1 MQKEENLKKLK
12 MEKRG
17 DKMKTNKGITLIALV
32 ITIIVM
38 LILVVVT
45 IRISTNGGLFDYA
58 GKAARETNDAIT
70 DETDIAN
77 GKITIG
83 GVTYNSIE
91 DYINRDKISSVK
103 LKYKVEGSN
112 IMVYLEDSYID
123 YLETNELEASAGS
136 DSAYTSYITNK
147 IAEKPLEE
155 KEDYIVKVWNKQKGT
170 SYKNIGE
177 LIATEYG
184 SQEAFIKA
192 MFSTPQK
199 ETLKKMG
206 TAQIMKES
214 TVEQVAYLT
223 IAKKKAIIK
232 EDDSNNSD
240 GKTYED
246 AINEQYSNLYWSK
259 LSLELPNKETIIIG
273 DRKTYGVTESG
284 KYKFTLTNEMGEIST
299 INVPV
304 TIQKTSTTKFATITE
319 CGYSITIP
327 FTEGQTWEEL
337 LGDSGVTI
345 CGKNLC
351 IYAGQ
356 VEINGCIMKQKSP
369 KNGTDVNVTPSDE
382 IEEKQYKKGEVSLR

>member
-1 MQKEENLKKLK
+1 
-12 MEKRG
+12 
-17 DKMKTNKGITLIALV
+17 MKTNKGITLIALV

-45 IRISTNGGLFDYA
+45 IRIATNGGLFDYA
-58 GKAARETNDAIT
+58 GRAARETKDAIA

-83 GVTYNSIE
+83 GVTYNSIDE
-91 DYINRDKISSVK
+91 YVNRNNVSR

-112 IMVYLEDSYID
+112 IIVYLVDSYYD
-123 YLETNELEASAGS
+123 YLETNELEGS
-136 DSAYTSYITNK
+136 KENYSDYTSYITNK
-147 IAEKPLEE
+147 IAEKPTEE
-155 KEDYIVKVWNKQKGT
+155 KENYIVKVWNKQKGT

-184 SQEAFIKA
+184 SQEAFIEA
-192 MFSTPQK
+192 MFPTPQK

-223 IAKKKAIIK
+223 IATEKAIIK

-345 CGKNLC
+345 CGINLR
-351 IYAGQ
+351 IRPGR
-356 VEINGCIMKQKSP
+356 VTINGSIMKTGKDG
-369 KNGTDVNVTPSDE
+369 NDLGDVNVTPSDE
-382 IEEKQYKKGEVSLR
+382 IEEKQYKVDYQLKK

>member
-184 SQEAFIKA
+184 SQEAFIEA
-192 MFSTPQK
+192 MFPAPRTPR
-199 ETLKKMG
+199 
-206 TAQIMKES
+206 
-214 TVEQVAYLT
+214 TVVERTAYLT
-223 IAKKKAIIK
+223 IARAMKKATEK
-232 EDDSNNSD
+232 VDDSNNSD

-259 LSLELPNKETIIIG
+259 LSLELPNKKTIIMEAQGRLI
-273 DRKTYGVTESG
+273 YGVTESG
-284 KYKFTLTNEMGEIST
+284 TYTFTATDVEGKT
-299 INVPV
+299 AKVDVPV
-304 TIQKTSTTKFATITE
+304 EIPANTKFAIIKQKTNNGNAET
-319 CGYSITIP
+319 GNRITIP
-327 FTEGQTWEEL
+327 ITVGTTTWGDFVGQ
-337 LGDSGVTI
+337 SIFGVVFFKETD
-345 CGKNLC
+345 N
-351 IYAGQ
+351 
-356 VEINGCIMKQKSP
+356 EITTSWGNTLRGGNTYPIIS
-369 KNGTDVNVTPSDE
+369 TTL
-382 IEEKQYKKGEVSLR
+382 IEETEYESYIQRIDISTSLD

>member
-1 MQKEENLKKLK
+1 
-12 MEKRG
+12 
-17 DKMKTNKGITLIALV
+17 MKTNKGITLIALV

-45 IRISTNGGLFDYA
+45 IRIATNGGLFDYA
-58 GKAARETNDAIT
+58 GRAARETKDAIA

-83 GVTYNSIE
+83 GVTYNSIDE
-91 DYINRDKISSVK
+91 YVNRNNVSR

-112 IMVYLEDSYID
+112 IIVYLVDSYYD
-123 YLETNELEASAGS
+123 YLETNELEGS
-136 DSAYTSYITNK
+136 KENYSAYTSYITNK

-155 KEDYIVKVWNKQKGT
+155 KENYIVKVWNKQKGT

-184 SQEAFIKA
+184 SQEAFIEA
-192 MFSTPQK
+192 MFPTPQK

-223 IAKKKAIIK
+223 IATEKAIIK

-345 CGKNLC
+345 CGINLR
-351 IYAGQ
+351 IRPGR
-356 VEINGCIMKQKSP
+356 VTINGSIMKTGKDG
-369 KNGTDVNVTPSDE
+369 NDLDDVNVTPSDE
-382 IEEKQYKKGEVSLR
+382 IEEKRYKKVEIGLN

>member
-1 MQKEENLKKLK
+1 
-12 MEKRG
+12 
-17 DKMKTNKGITLIALV
+17 MKTNKGITLIALV

-45 IRISTNGGLFDYA
+45 IRIATNGGLFDYA
-58 GKAARETNDAIT
+58 GRAARETKDAIA

-83 GVTYNSIE
+83 GVTYNSIDE
-91 DYINRDKISSVK
+91 YVNRNNVSR

-112 IMVYLEDSYID
+112 IIVYLVDSYYD
-123 YLETNELEASAGS
+123 YLETNELEVSKENY
-136 DSAYTSYITNK
+136 SAYTSYITNK
-147 IAEKPLEE
+147 IAEKPLKE
-155 KEDYIVKVWNKQKGT
+155 KENYIVKVWNKKKGT

-184 SQEAFIKA
+184 SQEAFIEA
-192 MFSTPQK
+192 MFPTPQK

-223 IAKKKAIIK
+223 IATEKAIIK
-232 EDDSNNSD
+232 KDDSNNSD

-284 KYKFTLTNEMGEIST
+284 KYKFILTNEMGEIST

-345 CGKNLC
+345 CGINLR
-351 IYAGQ
+351 IRPGR
-356 VEINGCIMKQKSP
+356 VTINGSIMKTGKDG
-369 KNGTDVNVTPSDE
+369 NDLGDVNVTPSDE
-382 IEEKQYKKGEVSLR
+382 IEEKQYKKGEVGLR

>member
-1 MQKEENLKKLK
+1 
-12 MEKRG
+12 
-17 DKMKTNKGITLIALV
+17 MKTNKGITLIALV

-45 IRISTNGGLFDYA
+45 IRIATNGGLFDYA
-58 GKAARETNDAIT
+58 GRAARETKDAIA

-83 GVTYNSIE
+83 GVTYNSIDE
-91 DYINRDKISSVK
+91 FVNRNNVSR

-112 IMVYLEDSYID
+112 IIVYLVDSYYD
-123 YLETNELEASAGS
+123 YLETNELEDSKENY
-136 DSAYTSYITNK
+136 SAYTSYITNK

-155 KEDYIVKVWNKQKGT
+155 KENYIVKVWNKKKGT

-184 SQEAFIKA
+184 SQEAFIEA
-192 MFSTPQK
+192 MFPTPQK

-223 IAKKKAIIK
+223 IATEKAIIK
-232 EDDSNNSD
+232 KDDSNNSD
-240 GKTYED
+240 SKTYED

-345 CGKNLC
+345 CGINLR
-351 IYAGQ
+351 IRPGR
-356 VEINGCIMKQKSP
+356 VTINGSIMKTGKDG
-369 KNGTDVNVTPSDE
+369 NDLGDVNVTPSDE
-382 IEEKQYKKGEVSLR
+382 IEEKRYKKVEIGLN

>member
-1 MQKEENLKKLK
+1 
-12 MEKRG
+12 
-17 DKMKTNKGITLIALV
+17 MKTNKGITLIALV

-45 IRISTNGGLFDYA
+45 IRIATNGGLFDYA
-58 GKAARETNDAIT
+58 GRAARETKDAIA

-83 GVTYNSIE
+83 GVTYNSIDE
-91 DYINRDKISSVK
+91 FVNRNNVSR

-112 IMVYLEDSYID
+112 IIVYLVDSYYD
-123 YLETNELEASAGS
+123 YLETNELEDSKENY
-136 DSAYTSYITNK
+136 SAYTSYITNK

-155 KEDYIVKVWNKQKGT
+155 KENYIVKVWNKKKGT

-184 SQEAFIKA
+184 SQEAFIEA
-192 MFSTPQK
+192 MFPTPQK

-223 IAKKKAIIK
+223 IATEKAIIK

-345 CGKNLC
+345 CGINLR
-351 IYAGQ
+351 IRPGR
-356 VEINGCIMKQKSP
+356 VTINGSIMKTGKDG
-369 KNGTDVNVTPSDE
+369 NDLDDVNVTPSDE
-382 IEEKQYKKGEVSLR
+382 IEEKRYKKVEIGRN

>member
-1 MQKEENLKKLK
+1 
-12 MEKRG
+12 
-17 DKMKTNKGITLIALV
+17 MKTNKGITLIALV

-45 IRISTNGGLFDYA
+45 IRIATNGGLFDYA
-58 GKAARETNDAIT
+58 GRAARETKDAIA

-83 GVTYNSIE
+83 GVTYNSIDE
-91 DYINRDKISSVK
+91 YVNRNNVSR

-112 IMVYLEDSYID
+112 IIVYLVDSYYD
-123 YLETNELEASAGS
+123 YLETNELEVSKENY
-136 DSAYTSYITNK
+136 SAYTSYITNK
-147 IAEKPLEE
+147 IAEKPLKE
-155 KEDYIVKVWNKQKGT
+155 KENYIVKVWNKKKGT

-184 SQEAFIKA
+184 SQEAFIEA
-192 MFSTPQK
+192 MFPTPQK

-304 TIQKTSTTKFATITE
+304 TIQKNSTTKFATITE

-345 CGKNLC
+345 CGINLR
-351 IYAGQ
+351 IRPGR
-356 VEINGCIMKQKSP
+356 VTINGSIMKTGKDG
-369 KNGTDVNVTPSDE
+369 NGLDDVNVTPSDE
-382 IEEKQYKKGEVSLR
+382 IEEKRYNKVEIGLN

>member
-1 MQKEENLKKLK
+1 
-12 MEKRG
+12 
-17 DKMKTNKGITLIALV
+17 MKTNKGITLIALV

-45 IRISTNGGLFDYA
+45 IRIATNGGLFDYA
-58 GKAARETNDAIT
+58 GRAARETKDAIA

-83 GVTYNSIE
+83 GVTYNSIDE
-91 DYINRDKISSVK
+91 FVNRNNVSR

-112 IMVYLEDSYID
+112 IIVYLVDSYYD
-123 YLETNELEASAGS
+123 YLETNELEGS
-136 DSAYTSYITNK
+136 KENYSAYTSYITNK

-155 KEDYIVKVWNKQKGT
+155 KENYIVKVWNKKKGT

-184 SQEAFIKA
+184 SQEAFIEA
-192 MFSTPQK
+192 MFPTPQK

-223 IAKKKAIIK
+223 IATKKAIIK

-327 FTEGQTWEEL
+327 FTEGQTWEAL

-345 CGKNLC
+345 CGINLR
-351 IYAGQ
+351 IRPGR
-356 VEINGCIMKQKSP
+356 VTINGSIMKTGKDG
-369 KNGTDVNVTPSDE
+369 NDLDDVNVTPSDE
-382 IEEKQYKKGEVSLR
+382 IEEKRYKKVEIGRN

>member
-1 MQKEENLKKLK
+1 
-12 MEKRG
+12 
-17 DKMKTNKGITLIALV
+17 MKTNKGITLIALV

-45 IRISTNGGLFDYA
+45 IRIATNGGLFDYA
-58 GKAARETNDAIT
+58 GRAARETKDAIA

-83 GVTYNSIE
+83 GVTYNSIDE
-91 DYINRDKISSVK
+91 YVNRNNVSR

-112 IMVYLEDSYID
+112 IIVYLVDSYYD
-123 YLETNELEASAGS
+123 YLETNELEGS
-136 DSAYTSYITNK
+136 KENYSAYTSYITNK
-147 IAEKPLEE
+147 IAEKPLKE
-155 KEDYIVKVWNKQKGT
+155 KENYIVKVWNKKKGT

-184 SQEAFIKA
+184 SQEAFIEA
-192 MFSTPQK
+192 MFPTPQK

-223 IAKKKAIIK
+223 IATEKAIIK

-345 CGKNLC
+345 CGINLR
-351 IYAGQ
+351 IYPGR
-356 VEINGCIMKQKSP
+356 VTINGSIMKTGKDG
-369 KNGTDVNVTPSDE
+369 NDLDDVNVTPSDE
-382 IEEKQYKKGEVSLR
+382 IEEKRYKKVEIGLN

>member
-1 MQKEENLKKLK
+1 
-12 MEKRG
+12 
-17 DKMKTNKGITLIALV
+17 MKTNKGITLIALV

-45 IRISTNGGLFDYA
+45 IRIATNGGLFDYA
-58 GKAARETNDAIT
+58 GRAARETKDAIA

-83 GVTYNSIE
+83 GVTYNSIDE
-91 DYINRDKISSVK
+91 FVNRNNVSR

-112 IMVYLEDSYID
+112 IIVYLVDSYYD
-123 YLETNELEASAGS
+123 YLETNELEDSKENYS
-136 DSAYTSYITNK
+136 DYTSYITNK
-147 IAEKPLEE
+147 IAEKPTEE
-155 KEDYIVKVWNKQKGT
+155 KENYIVKVWNKQKGT

-184 SQEAFIKA
+184 SQEAFIEA
-192 MFSTPQK
+192 MFPTPQK

-223 IAKKKAIIK
+223 IATEKAIIK
-232 EDDSNNSD
+232 KDDSNNSD

-304 TIQKTSTTKFATITE
+304 TIQKTSRTKFATITE

-345 CGKNLC
+345 CGINLR
-351 IYAGQ
+351 IRPGR
-356 VEINGCIMKQKSP
+356 VTINGSIMKTGKDG
-369 KNGTDVNVTPSDE
+369 NDLGDVNVTPSDE
-382 IEEKQYKKGEVSLR
+382 IEEKRYKKVEIGLN

>member
-1 MQKEENLKKLK
+1 
-12 MEKRG
+12 
-17 DKMKTNKGITLIALV
+17 MKTNKGITLIALV

-45 IRISTNGGLFDYA
+45 IRIATNGGLFDYA
-58 GKAARETNDAIT
+58 GRAARETKDAIA

-83 GVTYNSIE
+83 GVTYNSIDE
-91 DYINRDKISSVK
+91 YVNRNNVSR

-112 IMVYLEDSYID
+112 IIVYLVDSYYD
-123 YLETNELEASAGS
+123 YLETNELEGS
-136 DSAYTSYITNK
+136 KENYSAYTSYITNK
-147 IAEKPLEE
+147 IAEKPLKE
-155 KEDYIVKVWNKQKGT
+155 KENYIVKVWNKKKGT

-184 SQEAFIKA
+184 SQEAFIEA
-192 MFSTPQK
+192 MFPTPQK

-223 IAKKKAIIK
+223 IATEKAIIK

-259 LSLELPNKETIIIG
+259 LSLKLPNKETIIIG

-345 CGKNLC
+345 CGINLR
-351 IYAGQ
+351 IRPGR
-356 VEINGCIMKQKSP
+356 VTINGSIMKTGKDG
-369 KNGTDVNVTPSDE
+369 NDLGDVNVTPSDE
-382 IEEKQYKKGEVSLR
+382 IEEKRYKKVEIGRN

>member
-1 MQKEENLKKLK
+1 
-12 MEKRG
+12 
-17 DKMKTNKGITLIALV
+17 MKTNKGITLIALV

-45 IRISTNGGLFDYA
+45 IRIATNGGLFDYA
-58 GKAARETNDAIT
+58 GRAARETKDAIA

-83 GVTYNSIE
+83 GVTYNSIDE
-91 DYINRDKISSVK
+91 YVNRNNVSR

-112 IMVYLEDSYID
+112 IIVYLVDSYYD
-123 YLETNELEASAGS
+123 YLETNELEVSKENY
-136 DSAYTSYITNK
+136 SAYTSYITNK

-155 KEDYIVKVWNKQKGT
+155 KENYIVKVWNKKKGT

-184 SQEAFIKA
+184 SQEAFIEA
-192 MFSTPQK
+192 MFPTPQK

-223 IAKKKAIIK
+223 IATEKAIIK
-232 EDDSNNSD
+232 KDDSNNSD

-304 TIQKTSTTKFATITE
+304 TIQKNSTTKFATITE

-345 CGKNLC
+345 CGINLR
-351 IYAGQ
+351 IRPGR
-356 VEINGCIMKQKSP
+356 VTINGSIMKTGKDG
-369 KNGTDVNVTPSDE
+369 NDLDDVNVTPSDE
-382 IEEKQYKKGEVSLR
+382 IEEKRYKKVEIGLN

>member
-12 MEKRG
+12 KKKRG
-17 DKMKTNKGITLIALV
+17 DKMKSNKGITLIALV

-136 DSAYTSYITNK
+136 DSAYKSYITNK

-184 SQEAFIKA
+184 SQEAFIEA
-192 MFSTPQK
+192 MFP
-199 ETLKKMG
+199 
-206 TAQIMKES
+206 
-214 TVEQVAYLT
+214 TVERIAYLT
-223 IAKKKAIIK
+223 IATKKAK
-232 EDDSNNSD
+232 DDSNNSD

-246 AINEQYSNLYWSK
+246 AINEKYSILYWSK
-259 LSLELPNKETIIIG
+259 LSLELPNKKTIIMEAKGRLI
-273 DRKTYGVTESG
+273 YGVTESG
-284 KYKFTLTNEMGEIST
+284 TYTFTATDVEGKT
-299 INVPV
+299 AKVDVPV
-304 TIQKTSTTKFATITE
+304 EIPANTKFAIIKQKTNNGNAET
-319 CGYSITIP
+319 GNRITIP
-327 FTEGQTWEEL
+327 ITVGTTTWGDFVGQSIFGFFGVVFFEE
-337 LGDSGVTI
+337 
-345 CGKNLC
+345 
-351 IYAGQ
+351 
-356 VEINGCIMKQKSP
+356 
-369 KNGTDVNVTPSDE
+369 TDNKITTSWGNTLRGGNTYPIISTTL
-382 IEEKQYKKGEVSLR
+382 IEETEYESYRHILF

>member
-1 MQKEENLKKLK
+1 
-12 MEKRG
+12 
-17 DKMKTNKGITLIALV
+17 MKTNKGITLIALV

-45 IRISTNGGLFDYA
+45 IRIATNGGLFDYA
-58 GKAARETNDAIT
+58 GRAARETKDAIA

-83 GVTYNSIE
+83 GVTYNSIDE
-91 DYINRDKISSVK
+91 YVNRNNVSR

-112 IMVYLEDSYID
+112 IIVYLVDSYYD
-123 YLETNELEASAGS
+123 YLETNELEDSKENY
-136 DSAYTSYITNK
+136 SAYTSYITNK

-155 KEDYIVKVWNKQKGT
+155 KENYIVKVWNKQKGT

-184 SQEAFIKA
+184 SQEAFIEA
-192 MFSTPQK
+192 MFPTPQK
-199 ETLKKMG
+199 ETLTKMG

-223 IAKKKAIIK
+223 RATVKK
-232 EDDSNNSD
+232 DDSKNSN

-246 AINEQYSNLYWSK
+246 AINEQYRKLYWSN

-327 FTEGQTWEEL
+327 FTEGQTWEGL

-345 CGKNLC
+345 CGINLY
-351 IYAGQ
+351 ISAGS
-356 VEINGCIMKQKSP
+356 VECDGGKMKQIDT
-369 KNGTDVNVTPSDE
+369 NVNVTPSDE
-382 IEEKQYKKGEVSLR
+382 IEEKQYRVYYMLAQ

>member
-1 MQKEENLKKLK
+1 
-12 MEKRG
+12 
-17 DKMKTNKGITLIALV
+17 MKTNKGITLIALV

-45 IRISTNGGLFDYA
+45 IRIATNGGLFDYA
-58 GKAARETNDAIT
+58 GRAARETKDAIA

-83 GVTYNSIE
+83 GVTYNSIDE
-91 DYINRDKISSVK
+91 YVNRNNVSR

-112 IMVYLEDSYID
+112 IIVYLVDSYYD
-123 YLETNELEASAGS
+123 YLETNELLEDSKENY
-136 DSAYTSYITNK
+136 SAYTSYITNK

-155 KEDYIVKVWNKQKGT
+155 KENYIVKVWNKQKGT

-177 LIATEYG
+177 LIATEYR
-184 SQEAFIKA
+184 SQEAFIEA
-192 MFSTPQK
+192 MFPTPAEIEQEK
-199 ETLKKMG
+199 LIKME

-214 TVEQVAYLT
+214 TVKQVAYLT
-223 IAKKKAIIK
+223 IATEKAIIK
-232 EDDSNNSD
+232 KDDSNNSD

-246 AINEQYSNLYWSK
+246 AINEQYRKLYWSK

-351 IYAGQ
+351 IYAGR
-356 VEINGCIMKQKSP
+356 VEINGGKMKQIDT
-369 KNGTDVNVTPSDE
+369 NVNVTPSDE
-382 IEEKQYKKGEVSLR
+382 IEEKQYKVYYQLKK

>member
-1 MQKEENLKKLK
+1 
-12 MEKRG
+12 
-17 DKMKTNKGITLIALV
+17 MKTNKGITLIALV

-45 IRISTNGGLFDYA
+45 IRIATNGGLFDYA
-58 GKAARETNDAIT
+58 GRAARETKDAIA

-83 GVTYNSIE
+83 GVTYNSIDE
-91 DYINRDKISSVK
+91 FVNRNNVSR

-112 IMVYLEDSYID
+112 IIVYLVDSYYD
-123 YLETNELEASAGS
+123 YLETNELEVSKENY
-136 DSAYTSYITNK
+136 SAYTSYITNK
-147 IAEKPLEE
+147 IAEKPLKE
-155 KEDYIVKVWNKQKGT
+155 KENYIVKVWNKKKGT

-184 SQEAFIKA
+184 SQEAFIEA
-192 MFSTPQK
+192 MFPTPQK

-223 IAKKKAIIK
+223 IATKKAIIK
-232 EDDSNNSD
+232 EVDSNNSD

-259 LSLELPNKETIIIG
+259 LSLKLPNKETIIIG

-345 CGKNLC
+345 CGINLR
-351 IYAGQ
+351 IYPGR
-356 VEINGCIMKQKSP
+356 VTINGSIMKTGKDG
-369 KNGTDVNVTPSDE
+369 NDLDDVNVTPSDE
-382 IEEKQYKKGEVSLR
+382 IEEKRYKKVEIGLN

>member
-1 MQKEENLKKLK
+1 
-12 MEKRG
+12 
-17 DKMKTNKGITLIALV
+17 MKTNKGITLIALV

-45 IRISTNGGLFDYA
+45 IRIATNGGLFDYA
-58 GKAARETNDAIT
+58 GRAARETKDAIA

-83 GVTYNSIE
+83 GVTYNSIDE
-91 DYINRDKISSVK
+91 FVNRNNVSR

-112 IMVYLEDSYID
+112 IIVYLVDSYYD
-123 YLETNELEASAGS
+123 YLETNELEDSKENYS
-136 DSAYTSYITNK
+136 DYTSYITNK
-147 IAEKPLEE
+147 IAEKPTEE
-155 KEDYIVKVWNKQKGT
+155 KENYIVKVWNKQKGT

-184 SQEAFIKA
+184 SQEAFIEA
-192 MFSTPQK
+192 MFPTPQK

-223 IAKKKAIIK
+223 IATEKAIIK

-345 CGKNLC
+345 CGINLR
-351 IYAGQ
+351 IRPGR
-356 VEINGCIMKQKSP
+356 VTINGSIMKTGKDG
-369 KNGTDVNVTPSDE
+369 NDLGDVNVTPSDE
-382 IEEKQYKKGEVSLR
+382 IEEKRYKKVEIGLN

>member
-1 MQKEENLKKLK
+1 
-12 MEKRG
+12 
-17 DKMKTNKGITLIALV
+17 MKTNKGITLIALV

-45 IRISTNGGLFDYA
+45 IRIATNGGLFDYA
-58 GKAARETNDAIT
+58 GRAARETKDAIA

-83 GVTYNSIE
+83 GVTYNSIDE
-91 DYINRDKISSVK
+91 YVNRNNVSR

-112 IMVYLEDSYID
+112 IIVYLVDSYYD
-123 YLETNELEASAGS
+123 YLETNELEVSKENY
-136 DSAYTSYITNK
+136 SAYTSYITNK
-147 IAEKPLEE
+147 IAEKPLKE
-155 KEDYIVKVWNKQKGT
+155 KENYIVKVWNKKKGT

-184 SQEAFIKA
+184 SQEAFIEA
-192 MFSTPQK
+192 MFPTPQK

-223 IAKKKAIIK
+223 IATEKAIIK
-232 EDDSNNSD
+232 KDDSNNSD

-345 CGKNLC
+345 CGINLR
-351 IYAGQ
+351 IRPGR
-356 VEINGCIMKQKSP
+356 VTINGSIMKTGKDG
-369 KNGTDVNVTPSDE
+369 NDLGDVNVTPSDE
-382 IEEKQYKKGEVSLR
+382 IEEKRYKKVEIGLN

>member
-1 MQKEENLKKLK
+1 
-12 MEKRG
+12 
-17 DKMKTNKGITLIALV
+17 MKTNKGITLIALV

-45 IRISTNGGLFDYA
+45 IRIATNGGLFDYA
-58 GKAARETNDAIT
+58 GRAARETKDAIA

-83 GVTYNSIE
+83 GVTYNSIDE
-91 DYINRDKISSVK
+91 YVNRNNVSR

-112 IMVYLEDSYID
+112 IIVYLVDSYYD
-123 YLETNELEASAGS
+123 YLETNELEGS
-136 DSAYTSYITNK
+136 KENYSAYTSYITNK
-147 IAEKPLEE
+147 IAEKPLKE
-155 KEDYIVKVWNKQKGT
+155 KENYIVKVWNKKKGT

-184 SQEAFIKA
+184 SQEAFIEA
-192 MFSTPQK
+192 MFPTPTQIKQK
-199 ETLKKMG
+199 
-206 TAQIMKES
+206 QIMKES

-223 IAKKKAIIK
+223 IATEKAIIK

-345 CGKNLC
+345 CGINLR
-351 IYAGQ
+351 IRPGR
-356 VEINGCIMKQKSP
+356 VTINGSIMKTGKDG
-369 KNGTDVNVTPSDE
+369 NDLGDVNVTPSDE
-382 IEEKQYKKGEVSLR
+382 IEEKRYKKVEIGRN

>member
-1 MQKEENLKKLK
+1 
-12 MEKRG
+12 
-17 DKMKTNKGITLIALV
+17 MKTNKGITLIALV

-45 IRISTNGGLFDYA
+45 IRIATNGGLFDYA
-58 GKAARETNDAIT
+58 GRAARETKDAIA

-83 GVTYNSIE
+83 GVTYNSIDE
-91 DYINRDKISSVK
+91 YVNRNNVSR

-112 IMVYLEDSYID
+112 IIVYLVDSYYD
-123 YLETNELEASAGS
+123 YLETNELEVSKENY
-136 DSAYTSYITNK
+136 SAYTSYITNK
-147 IAEKPLEE
+147 IAEKPLKE
-155 KEDYIVKVWNKQKGT
+155 KENYIVKVWNKKKGT

-184 SQEAFIKA
+184 SQEAFIEA
-192 MFSTPQK
+192 MFPTPQK

-223 IAKKKAIIK
+223 IATEKAIIK
-232 EDDSNNSD
+232 KDDSNNSD

-345 CGKNLC
+345 CGINLR
-351 IYAGQ
+351 IHPGR
-356 VEINGCIMKQKSP
+356 VTINGSIMKTGKDG
-369 KNGTDVNVTPSDE
+369 NDLGDVNVTPSDE
-382 IEEKQYKKGEVSLR
+382 IEEKRYKKVEIGRN

>member
-1 MQKEENLKKLK
+1 
-12 MEKRG
+12 
-17 DKMKTNKGITLIALV
+17 MKTNKGITLIALV

-45 IRISTNGGLFDYA
+45 IRIATNGGLFDYA
-58 GKAARETNDAIT
+58 GRAARETKDAIA

-83 GVTYNSIE
+83 GVTYNSIDE
-91 DYINRDKISSVK
+91 YVNRNNVSR

-112 IMVYLEDSYID
+112 IIVYLVDSYYD
-123 YLETNELEASAGS
+123 YLETNELEGS
-136 DSAYTSYITNK
+136 KENYSAYTSYITNK

-155 KEDYIVKVWNKQKGT
+155 KENYIVKVWNKKKGT

-184 SQEAFIKA
+184 SQEAFIEA
-192 MFSTPQK
+192 MFPTPQK

-223 IAKKKAIIK
+223 IATEKAIIK
-232 EDDSNNSD
+232 KDDSNNSD

-304 TIQKTSTTKFATITE
+304 TIQKNSTTKFATITE

-345 CGKNLC
+345 CGINLR
-351 IYAGQ
+351 IRPGR
-356 VEINGCIMKQKSP
+356 VTINGSIMKTGKDG
-369 KNGTDVNVTPSDE
+369 NDLGDVNVTPSDE
-382 IEEKQYKKGEVSLR
+382 IEEKRYKKVEIGLN

>member
-1 MQKEENLKKLK
+1 
-12 MEKRG
+12 
-17 DKMKTNKGITLIALV
+17 MKTNKGITLIALV

-45 IRISTNGGLFDYA
+45 IRIATNGGLFDYA
-58 GKAARETNDAIT
+58 GRAARETKDAIA

-83 GVTYNSIE
+83 GVTYNSIDE
-91 DYINRDKISSVK
+91 FVNRNNVSR

-112 IMVYLEDSYID
+112 IIVYLVDSYYD
-123 YLETNELEASAGS
+123 YLETNELEGS
-136 DSAYTSYITNK
+136 KENYSAYTSYITNK

-155 KEDYIVKVWNKQKGT
+155 KENYIVKVWNKKKGT

-184 SQEAFIKA
+184 SQEAFIEA
-192 MFSTPQK
+192 MFPTPQK

-214 TVEQVAYLT
+214 TVERTAYLT
-223 IAKKKAIIK
+223 IATKKAIIK

-345 CGKNLC
+345 CGINLR
-351 IYAGQ
+351 IRPGR
-356 VEINGCIMKQKSP
+356 VTINGSIMKTGKDG
-369 KNGTDVNVTPSDE
+369 NDLDDVNVTPSDE
-382 IEEKQYKKGEVSLR
+382 IEEKRYKKVEIGRN

>member
-1 MQKEENLKKLK
+1 
-12 MEKRG
+12 
-17 DKMKTNKGITLIALV
+17 MKTNKGITLIALV

-45 IRISTNGGLFDYA
+45 IRIATNGGLFDYA
-58 GKAARETNDAIT
+58 GRAARETKDAIA

-83 GVTYNSIE
+83 GVTYNSIDE
-91 DYINRDKISSVK
+91 YVNRNNVSR

-112 IMVYLEDSYID
+112 IIVYLVDSYYD
-123 YLETNELEASAGS
+123 YLETNELEGS
-136 DSAYTSYITNK
+136 KENYSAYTSYITNK

-184 SQEAFIKA
+184 SQEAFIEA

-223 IAKKKAIIK
+223 RATVKK
-232 EDDSNNSD
+232 DDSNNSD

-351 IYAGQ
+351 IYGGG

-369 KNGTDVNVTPSDE
+369 KDGTDVYVTPSDE
-382 IEEKQYKKGEVSLR
+382 IEEKQYKKGEVGLR

>member
-136 DSAYTSYITNK
+136 DSAYKSYITNK

-155 KEDYIVKVWNKQKGT
+155 KENYIVKVWNKKKGT

-184 SQEAFIKA
+184 SQEAFIEA
-192 MFSTPQK
+192 MFP
-199 ETLKKMG
+199 
-206 TAQIMKES
+206 
-214 TVEQVAYLT
+214 TVERIAYLT
-223 IAKKKAIIK
+223 IATKKAK
-232 EDDSNNSD
+232 AKDDSNNSD

-345 CGKNLC
+345 CGINLR
-351 IYAGQ
+351 IRPGR
-356 VEINGCIMKQKSP
+356 VTINGSIMKTGKDG
-369 KNGTDVNVTPSDE
+369 NDLGDVNVTPSDE
-382 IEEKQYKKGEVSLR
+382 IEEKRYKKVEIGLD

>member
-1 MQKEENLKKLK
+1 
-12 MEKRG
+12 
-17 DKMKTNKGITLIALV
+17 MKTNKGITLIALV

-45 IRISTNGGLFDYA
+45 IRIATNGGLFDYA
-58 GKAARETNDAIT
+58 GRAARETKDAIA

-83 GVTYNSIE
+83 GVTYNSIDE
-91 DYINRDKISSVK
+91 YVNRNNVSR

-112 IMVYLEDSYID
+112 IIVYLVDSYYD
-123 YLETNELEASAGS
+123 YLETNELEDSKENY
-136 DSAYTSYITNK
+136 SAYTSYITNK
-147 IAEKPLEE
+147 IAEKPTEE
-155 KEDYIVKVWNKQKGT
+155 KENYIVKVWNKQKGT

-184 SQEAFIKA
+184 SQEAFIEA

-223 IAKKKAIIK
+223 RATVKK
-232 EDDSNNSD
+232 DDSNNSD

-345 CGKNLC
+345 CGINLRLRP
-351 IYAGQ
+351 GR
-356 VEINGCIMKQKSP
+356 VTINGSIMKTGKDG
-369 KNGTDVNVTPSDE
+369 NDLDDVNVTPSDE
-382 IEEKQYKKGEVSLR
+382 IEEKQYKKGEVGLR

>member
-184 SQEAFIKA
+184 SQEAFIEVLFPA
-192 MFSTPQK
+192 PP
-199 ETLKKMG
+199 
-206 TAQIMKES
+206 
-214 TVEQVAYLT
+214 TVERTAYLT
-223 IAKKKAIIK
+223 IATKKAK
-232 EDDSNNSD
+232 AVDDSNNSD
-240 GKTYED
+240 GKTYEY
-246 AINEQYSNLYWSK
+246 AINEQYGNLYWSK
-259 LSLELPNKETIIIG
+259 LSLELPNKKTIIMEAQGRLI
-273 DRKTYGVTESG
+273 YGVTESG
-284 KYKFTLTNEMGEIST
+284 TYTFTATDVEGKT
-299 INVPV
+299 AKVDVPV
-304 TIQKTSTTKFATITE
+304 EIPANTKFAIIKQKTNNGNAET
-319 CGYSITIP
+319 GNRITIP
-327 FTEGQTWEEL
+327 ITVGTTTWGDFVGQSIFGFFGVVFFEE
-337 LGDSGVTI
+337 
-345 CGKNLC
+345 
-351 IYAGQ
+351 
-356 VEINGCIMKQKSP
+356 
-369 KNGTDVNVTPSDE
+369 TDNKITTSWGNTLRGGNTYPIISTTL
-382 IEEKQYKKGEVSLR
+382 IEETEYESYRHIVF

>member
-1 MQKEENLKKLK
+1 
-12 MEKRG
+12 
-17 DKMKTNKGITLIALV
+17 MKTNKGITLIALV

-45 IRISTNGGLFDYA
+45 IRIATNGGLFDYA
-58 GKAARETNDAIT
+58 GRAARETKDAIA

-83 GVTYNSIE
+83 GVTYNSIDE
-91 DYINRDKISSVK
+91 FVNRNNVSR

-112 IMVYLEDSYID
+112 IIVYLVDSYYD
-123 YLETNELEASAGS
+123 YLETNELEGS
-136 DSAYTSYITNK
+136 KENYSAYTSYITNK

-155 KEDYIVKVWNKQKGT
+155 KENYIVKVWNKKKGT

-184 SQEAFIKA
+184 SQEAFIEA
-192 MFSTPQK
+192 MFPTPQK

-214 TVEQVAYLT
+214 TVERTAYLT
-223 IAKKKAIIK
+223 IATKKAIIK

-345 CGKNLC
+345 CGINLR
-351 IYAGQ
+351 IRPGR
-356 VEINGCIMKQKSP
+356 VTINGSIMKTGKDG
-369 KNGTDVNVTPSDE
+369 NDLDDVNVTPSDE
-382 IEEKQYKKGEVSLR
+382 IEEKRYKKVEIGLN

>member
-1 MQKEENLKKLK
+1 
-12 MEKRG
+12 
-17 DKMKTNKGITLIALV
+17 MKTNKGITLIALV

-45 IRISTNGGLFDYA
+45 IRIATNGGLFDYA
-58 GKAARETNDAIT
+58 GRAARETKDAIA

-83 GVTYNSIE
+83 GVTYNSIDE
-91 DYINRDKISSVK
+91 FVNRNNVSR

-112 IMVYLEDSYID
+112 IIVYLVDSYYD
-123 YLETNELEASAGS
+123 YLETNELEDSKENYS
-136 DSAYTSYITNK
+136 DYTSYITNK
-147 IAEKPLEE
+147 IAEKPTEE
-155 KEDYIVKVWNKQKGT
+155 KENYIVKVWNKQKGT

-184 SQEAFIKA
+184 SQEAFIEA
-192 MFSTPQK
+192 MFSAPQK
-199 ETLKKMG
+199 ETLTKMG

-223 IAKKKAIIK
+223 IATEKAIIK

-304 TIQKTSTTKFATITE
+304 TIQKTNTTKFATITE

-345 CGKNLC
+345 CGINLYISEGIVRC
-351 IYAGQ
+351 DG
-356 VEINGCIMKQKSP
+356 GKMKQI
-369 KNGTDVNVTPSDE
+369 NTNVIDTYVNVTPSDE
-382 IEEKQYKKGEVSLR
+382 IEEKQYKKGEAGKS

>member
-1 MQKEENLKKLK
+1 
-12 MEKRG
+12 
-17 DKMKTNKGITLIALV
+17 MKTNKGITLIALV

-45 IRISTNGGLFDYA
+45 IRIATNGGLFDYA
-58 GKAARETNDAIT
+58 GRAARETKDAIA

-83 GVTYNSIE
+83 GVTYNSIDE
-91 DYINRDKISSVK
+91 YVNRNNVSR

-112 IMVYLEDSYID
+112 IIVYLVDSYYD
-123 YLETNELEASAGS
+123 YLETNELEGS
-136 DSAYTSYITNK
+136 KENYSAYTSYITNK
-147 IAEKPLEE
+147 IAEKPLKE
-155 KEDYIVKVWNKQKGT
+155 KENYIVKVWNKKKGT

-184 SQEAFIKA
+184 SQEAFIEA
-192 MFSTPQK
+192 MFPTPQK

-223 IAKKKAIIK
+223 IATKKAIIK

-345 CGKNLC
+345 CGINLRLRP
-351 IYAGQ
+351 GR
-356 VEINGCIMKQKSP
+356 VTINGSIMKTGKDG
-369 KNGTDVNVTPSDE
+369 NDLDDVNVTPSDE
-382 IEEKQYKKGEVSLR
+382 IEEKRYKKVEIGLN

>member
-1 MQKEENLKKLK
+1 
-12 MEKRG
+12 
-17 DKMKTNKGITLIALV
+17 MKTNKGITLIALV

-45 IRISTNGGLFDYA
+45 IRIATNGGLFDYA
-58 GKAARETNDAIT
+58 GRAARETKDAIA

-83 GVTYNSIE
+83 GVTYNSIDE
-91 DYINRDKISSVK
+91 FVNRNNVSR

-112 IMVYLEDSYID
+112 IIVYLVDSYYD
-123 YLETNELEASAGS
+123 YLETNELEGS
-136 DSAYTSYITNK
+136 KENYSAYTSYITNK

-155 KEDYIVKVWNKQKGT
+155 KENYIVKVWNKKKGT

-184 SQEAFIKA
+184 SQEAFIEA
-192 MFSTPQK
+192 MFPTPQK

-214 TVEQVAYLT
+214 TVERTAYLT
-223 IAKKKAIIK
+223 IATKKAIIK

-345 CGKNLC
+345 CGINLR
-351 IYAGQ
+351 IYPGR
-356 VEINGCIMKQKSP
+356 VTINGSIMKTGKDG
-369 KNGTDVNVTPSDE
+369 NDLDDVNVTPSDE
-382 IEEKQYKKGEVSLR
+382 IEEKRYKKVEIGRN

>member
-1 MQKEENLKKLK
+1 
-12 MEKRG
+12 
-17 DKMKTNKGITLIALV
+17 MKTNKGITLIALV

-45 IRISTNGGLFDYA
+45 IRIATNGGLFDYA
-58 GKAARETNDAIT
+58 GRAARETKDAIA

-83 GVTYNSIE
+83 GVTYNSIDE
-91 DYINRDKISSVK
+91 FVNRNNVSR

-112 IMVYLEDSYID
+112 IIVYLVDSYYD
-123 YLETNELEASAGS
+123 YLETNELEDSKENYS
-136 DSAYTSYITNK
+136 DYTSYITNK
-147 IAEKPLEE
+147 IAEKPTEE
-155 KEDYIVKVWNKQKGT
+155 KENYIVKVWNKQKGT

-184 SQEAFIKA
+184 SQEAFIEA
-192 MFSTPQK
+192 MFPTPQK

-223 IAKKKAIIK
+223 IATEKAIIK
-232 EDDSNNSD
+232 KDDSNNSD

-304 TIQKTSTTKFATITE
+304 TIQKNSTTKFATITE

-345 CGKNLC
+345 CGINLR
-351 IYAGQ
+351 IRPGR
-356 VEINGCIMKQKSP
+356 VTINGSIMKTGKDG
-369 KNGTDVNVTPSDE
+369 NDLDDVNVTPSDE
-382 IEEKQYKKGEVSLR
+382 IEEKRYKKVEIGLN

>member
-1 MQKEENLKKLK
+1 
-12 MEKRG
+12 
-17 DKMKTNKGITLIALV
+17 MKTNKGITLIALV

-45 IRISTNGGLFDYA
+45 IRIATNGGLFDYA
-58 GKAARETNDAIT
+58 GRAARETKDAIA

-83 GVTYNSIE
+83 GVTYNSIDE
-91 DYINRDKISSVK
+91 FVNRNNVSR

-112 IMVYLEDSYID
+112 IIVYLVDSYYD
-123 YLETNELEASAGS
+123 YLETNELEGS
-136 DSAYTSYITNK
+136 KENYSAYTSYITNK
-147 IAEKPLEE
+147 IAEKPLKE
-155 KEDYIVKVWNKQKGT
+155 KENYIVKVWNKKKGT

-184 SQEAFIKA
+184 SQEAFIEA
-192 MFSTPQK
+192 MFPTPQK

-223 IAKKKAIIK
+223 IATEKAIIK

-345 CGKNLC
+345 CGINLR
-351 IYAGQ
+351 IRPGR
-356 VEINGCIMKQKSP
+356 VTINGSIMKTGKDG
-369 KNGTDVNVTPSDE
+369 NDLDDVNVTPSDE
-382 IEEKQYKKGEVSLR
+382 IEEKRYKKVEIGLN

>member
-1 MQKEENLKKLK
+1 
-12 MEKRG
+12 
-17 DKMKTNKGITLIALV
+17 MKTNKGITLIALV

-45 IRISTNGGLFDYA
+45 IRIATNGGLFDYA
-58 GKAARETNDAIT
+58 GRAARETKDAIA

-83 GVTYNSIE
+83 GVTYNSIDE
-91 DYINRDKISSVK
+91 YVNRNNVSR

-112 IMVYLEDSYID
+112 IIVYLVDSYYD
-123 YLETNELEASAGS
+123 YLETNELEGS
-136 DSAYTSYITNK
+136 KENYSAYTSYITNK
-147 IAEKPLEE
+147 IAEKPLKE
-155 KEDYIVKVWNKQKGT
+155 KENYIVKVWNKQKGT

-184 SQEAFIKA
+184 SQEAFIEA
-192 MFSTPQK
+192 MFPTPQK

-223 IAKKKAIIK
+223 IAMEKAIIK
-232 EDDSNNSD
+232 KDDSNNSD

-345 CGKNLC
+345 CGINLR
-351 IYAGQ
+351 IYPGR
-356 VEINGCIMKQKSP
+356 VTINGSIMKTGKDG
-369 KNGTDVNVTPSDE
+369 NGLDDVNVTPSDE
-382 IEEKQYKKGEVSLR
+382 IEEKRYKKVEIGRN

>member
-1 MQKEENLKKLK
+1 
-12 MEKRG
+12 
-17 DKMKTNKGITLIALV
+17 MKTNKGITLIALV

-45 IRISTNGGLFDYA
+45 IRIATNGGLFDYA
-58 GKAARETNDAIT
+58 GRAARETKDAIA

-83 GVTYNSIE
+83 GVTYNSIDE
-91 DYINRDKISSVK
+91 YVNRNNVSR

-112 IMVYLEDSYID
+112 IIVYLVDSYYD
-123 YLETNELEASAGS
+123 YLETNELEDSKENYS
-136 DSAYTSYITNK
+136 DYTSYITNK
-147 IAEKPLEE
+147 IAEKPTEE
-155 KEDYIVKVWNKQKGT
+155 KENYIVKVWNKKKGT

-184 SQEAFIKA
+184 SQEAFIEA
-192 MFSTPQK
+192 MFPTPQK

-304 TIQKTSTTKFATITE
+304 TIQKNSTTKFATITE

-345 CGKNLC
+345 CGINLR
-351 IYAGQ
+351 IRPGR
-356 VEINGCIMKQKSP
+356 VTINGSIMKTGKDG
-369 KNGTDVNVTPSDE
+369 NDLGDVNVTPSDE
-382 IEEKQYKKGEVSLR
+382 IEEKRYKKVEIGLD

>member
-1 MQKEENLKKLK
+1 
-12 MEKRG
+12 
-17 DKMKTNKGITLIALV
+17 MKTNKGITLIALV

-45 IRISTNGGLFDYA
+45 IRIATNGGLFDYA
-58 GKAARETNDAIT
+58 GRAARETKDAIA

-83 GVTYNSIE
+83 GVTYNSIDE
-91 DYINRDKISSVK
+91 YVNRNNVSR

-112 IMVYLEDSYID
+112 IIVYLVDSYYD
-123 YLETNELEASAGS
+123 YLETNELEVSKENY
-136 DSAYTSYITNK
+136 SAYTSYITNK
-147 IAEKPLEE
+147 IAEKPLKE
-155 KEDYIVKVWNKQKGT
+155 KENYIVKVWNKKKGT

-177 LIATEYG
+177 LIATEYE
-184 SQEAFIKA
+184 SQEAFIEA
-192 MFSTPQK
+192 MFPTPQK

-223 IAKKKAIIK
+223 IATEKAIIK
-232 EDDSNNSD
+232 KDDSNNSD

-304 TIQKTSTTKFATITE
+304 TIQKNSTTKFATITE

-345 CGKNLC
+345 CGINLR
-351 IYAGQ
+351 IRPGR
-356 VEINGCIMKQKSP
+356 VTINGSIMKTGKDG
-369 KNGTDVNVTPSDE
+369 NDLGDVNVTPSDE
-382 IEEKQYKKGEVSLR
+382 IEEKRYKKVEIGLN

>member
-1 MQKEENLKKLK
+1 
-12 MEKRG
+12 
-17 DKMKTNKGITLIALV
+17 MKTNKGITLIALV

-45 IRISTNGGLFDYA
+45 IRIATNGGLFDYA
-58 GKAARETNDAIT
+58 GRAARETKDAIA

-83 GVTYNSIE
+83 GVTYNSIDE
-91 DYINRDKISSVK
+91 YVNRNNVSR

-112 IMVYLEDSYID
+112 IIVYLVDSYYD
-123 YLETNELEASAGS
+123 YLETNELEGS
-136 DSAYTSYITNK
+136 KENYSAYTSYITNK
-147 IAEKPLEE
+147 IAEKPLKE
-155 KEDYIVKVWNKQKGT
+155 KENYIVKVWNKKKGT

-184 SQEAFIKA
+184 SQEAFIEA
-192 MFSTPQK
+192 MFPTPQK

-223 IAKKKAIIK
+223 IATEKAIIK

-345 CGKNLC
+345 CGINLR
-351 IYAGQ
+351 IRPGR
-356 VEINGCIMKQKSP
+356 VTINGSIMKTGKDG
-369 KNGTDVNVTPSDE
+369 NDLDDVNVTPSDE
-382 IEEKQYKKGEVSLR
+382 IEEKRYKKVEIGLN

>member
-1 MQKEENLKKLK
+1 
-12 MEKRG
+12 
-17 DKMKTNKGITLIALV
+17 MKTNKGITLIALV

-45 IRISTNGGLFDYA
+45 IRIATNGGLFDYA
-58 GKAARETNDAIT
+58 GRAARETKDAIA

-83 GVTYNSIE
+83 GVTYNSIDE
-91 DYINRDKISSVK
+91 YVNRNNVSR

-112 IMVYLEDSYID
+112 IIVYLVDSYYD
-123 YLETNELEASAGS
+123 YLETNELEDSKENY
-136 DSAYTSYITNK
+136 SAYTSYITNK
-147 IAEKPLEE
+147 IAEKPLKE
-155 KEDYIVKVWNKQKGT
+155 KENYIVKVWNKKKGT

-184 SQEAFIKA
+184 SQEAFIEA
-192 MFSTPQK
+192 MFPTPQK

-223 IAKKKAIIK
+223 IATKKAIIK

-345 CGKNLC
+345 CGINLRLRP
-351 IYAGQ
+351 GR
-356 VEINGCIMKQKSP
+356 VTINGSIMKTGKDG
-369 KNGTDVNVTPSDE
+369 NDLDDVNVTPSDE
-382 IEEKQYKKGEVSLR
+382 IEEKRYKKVEIGLN